1 MFTLVITQGE
11 SCEKCRKNGKDRD
24 PQKKRKKFVEID
36 RGVFGFFE
44 LLKVR
49 KIAVRETGAAEFLRQ
64 KKDTATQLRRR
75 YRDGFIY
82 RGSSEPVRSSL
93 RRLCCNRF
101 L

>member
-64 KKDTATQLRRR
+64 KKTRRR
-75 YRDGFIY
+75 NCVAVIVTVLFTGEAVNLYGLRSDGYAVIV
-82 RGSSEPVRSSL
+82 S
-93 RRLCCNRF
+93 C
-101 L
+101 